1 MSQWARG
8 LRNKAILALALACI
22 VALIP
27 ATAIG
32 WKVITSVQDYF
43 GQAFARNLTELSRQQ
58 ILSPVLQDLTLARR
72 LAGSVVTREWLQSE
86 ADDQLAERFFRE
98 ADGFQQDFR
107 SQAYFVISARSHH
120 YYFNQA
126 SDPFSD
132 EPRYSL
138 SPDTDS
144 DAWFFRLIQTIGDF
158 NINVN
163 PDAQLGTTRVWI
175 NVPVMD
181 NGELLGLTGTGLDLT
196 RFIDDFVASG
206 ERGVTPIIISRDGA
220 IQAHPDRSLIAFG
233 SGAGLAQDGR
243 NLFNHVAE
251 LHHTPLRAALSDS
264 IAAPGEVTLLNVTL
278 DGEPQLL
285 AMTYIPEL
293 GWHLV
298 TAIDLSVAQVI
309 GGQWWIP
316 VAVGVLLTMLLLLAA
331 MAIAVERILIRP
343 LNRLQGSAT
352 AISSGNYN
360 VRLPQETSDEI
371 GDLTR
376 AFATMIRK
384 VQSHTEDLESK
395 VRDRTRDLEN
405 SNREIALFN
414 KMVNDSI
421 DYASLIQRAILPD
434 AALRRDL
441 GEHYFVC
448 WQPRDTVGGDFYFY
462 HSEGNKHLLGL
473 VDCAGHGVPGALM
486 TMLARAAFDHAIRE
500 EGLTS
505 PATLL
510 HNADQ
515 TLRTMLQDLEL
526 PRALATNMDAG
537 LVILDH
543 DRQALTFAGA
553 KISLFVADGEQTREI
568 KGGKRALVARKQGN
582 YEDHVLI
589 PQPDQHFYLTSD
601 GYLDQAGGEHGYGM
615 GSSGFQ
621 TALKHVMAAP
631 VSHQGSLLL
640 QHLRAYQGD
649 FPQRDDI
656 CLLGFRF
663 PG

>member
-1 MSQWARG
+1 MSQWAIG

-72 LAGSVVTREWLQSE
+72 LAGSVVTREWLQDEESQPL
-86 ADDQLAERFFRE
+86 ADRFFRE
-98 ADGFQQDFR
+98 AEGFQQDFR
-107 SQAYFVISARSHH
+107 SQAYFIISARSHK

-126 SDPFSD
+126 TDPFSD
-132 EPRYSL
+132 APRYSL
-138 SPDTDS
+138 NPETDS
-144 DAWFFRLIQTIGDF
+144 DAWFFRLIKTIGDF

-175 NVPVMD
+175 NVPVLE
-181 NGELLGLTGTGLDLT
+181 NGELLGLAGTGLDLT

-206 ERGVTPIIISRDGA
+206 ERGVTPIIVNSDGA
-220 IQAHPDRSLIAFG
+220 IQAHPDRSRIAFG

-243 NLFNHVAE
+243 NLFNHVTE
-251 LHHTPLRAALSDS
+251 LQHDALRTAMSDS
-264 IAAPGEVTLLNVTL
+264 VAAPGTVTLLNVTL

-285 AMTYIPEL
+285 AMTYIAEL

-309 GGQWWIP
+309 GGQWWIT
-316 VAVGVLLTMLLLLAA
+316 VAMGVLLTMLLLLAA

-352 AISSGNYN
+352 AISKGNYN
-360 VRLPQETSDEI
+360 VRLPQETGDEI

-376 AFATMIRK
+376 AFAAMIQK
-384 VQSHTEDLESK
+384 VQSHTVELESK
-395 VRDRTRDLEN
+395 VHDRTRDLEN

-441 GEHYFVC
+441 GDRYFVC

-462 HSEGNKHLLGL
+462 HSEDNRHLLGL

-500 EGLTS
+500 EGLVS
-505 PATLL
+505 PAALL

-515 TLRTMLQDLEL
+515 TLRTMLQDLDL

-537 LVILDH
+537 LVVLDESNNT
-543 DRQALTFAGA
+543 LTFAGA
-553 KISLFVADGEQTREI
+553 KVSLFIADGDQTSEI
-568 KGGKRALVARKQGN
+568 KGGKRALVARRQGT
-582 YEDHVLI
+582 YEDHPLT
-589 PQPDQHFYLTSD
+589 PQPGQHFYLTSD

-621 TALKHVMAAP
+621 AALREARAVP
-631 VSHQGSLLL
+631 VSQQGRQLL
-640 QHLRAYQGD
+640 HYLRDYQGD

-663 PG
+663 PA